1 MCLGDLNEGAWAHWE
16 GGCRVVIKATKS
28 AGLVTHVGIMGN
40 FVGKKK
46 LIVKNPLLKPG
57 VDVRM
62 ILKWI
67 VKMEDGR
74 LQSGFI

>member
-1 MCLGDLNEGAWAHWE
+1 MCR
-16 GGCRVVIKATKS
+16 GCNTCRNY
-28 AGLVTHVGIMGN
+28 GE
-40 FVGKKK
+40 FCWKK

-74 LQSGFI
+74 YRVDSFSVYWPVCVNAALNAGG